1 VTLQRADHASAGS
14 NAPTQGEPDGPH
26 SPLEQPGS
34 PTLIALIV
42 AAAFFMEILDAT
54 IIAPAIPEMAKSFG
68 TTAVAVSTGISS
80 YLITVAIFIPASAWL
95 SDRFGARNVFTFA
108 IALFTVASVLCGYS
122 QDLTQFTLARI
133 LQGIGGAMMS
143 PVGRIEVMRR
153 TDKAQLLRTIAFL
166 TWPGL
171 SALVIGPTLGGF
183 LTTYLSW
190 RWIFFIN
197 VPIGIAGIVLVLIFF
212 DKARGTAVRRFDTL
226 GFALN
231 GGALGTLIYGIES
244 ISRNESPIATV
255 GFLTLGALLGTLAI
269 RHAMRHPAPLLSL
282 GPFKVPSFA
291 VGTLSGGGLFRL
303 SASGTA
309 FILPVMFQVG
319 FGMTAFA
326 AGLLVGS
333 YLAGDLGIK
342 VVANQIVRRFGFRNT
357 LLGGTLVVVA
367 VSVPLLLIGPQTSL
381 WIVVPILVAVG
392 ASRSVQFT
400 ALNSLIFAELPAD
413 QIGSA
418 SALNS
423 MSHQVSSGIGVGLA
437 AVALALSSLW
447 QGHGGAS
454 LTMLDFHVALGFT
467 LLLALAAVVFYSRM
481 SPLTGT
487 QVTGHRPR

>member
-1 VTLQRADHASAGS
+1 VTQPRANQAGASADS
-14 NAPTQGEPDGPH
+14 LPPTVPSAPQGPAT
-26 SPLEQPGS
+26 S

-95 SDRFGARNVFTFA
+95 SDRFGARSVFTFA

-122 QDLTQFTLARI
+122 ENLTEFTLARI

-171 SALVIGPTLGGF
+171 SALVIGPPLGGL

-197 VPIGIAGIVLVLIFF
+197 VPIGILGIVLVLIYF
-212 DKARGTAVRRFDTL
+212 DKARPVAARPFDIL
-226 GFALN
+226 GFLMN

-244 ISRNESPIATV
+244 VSRNESIIATI
-255 GFLTLGALLGTLAI
+255 GFVSIGLILSILAI
-269 RHAMRHPAPLLSL
+269 RRAQRHPTPLLSL
-282 GPFKVPSFA
+282 APFSIPSFA
-291 VGTLSGGGLFRL
+291 AGTISGGGLFRL
-303 SASGTA
+303 SASGAA
-309 FILPVMFQVG
+309 FILPVMFQIG
-319 FGMTAFA
+319 FGTTAFA
-326 AGLLVGS
+326 AGLLVGC

-357 LLGGTLVVVA
+357 LIGGTLAVIA
-367 VSVPLLLIGPQTSL
+367 VSLPLLVIGPQTPL
-381 WIVVPILVAVG
+381 WFVIPVLVAVG

-400 ALNSLIFAELPAD
+400 ALNSLIFADLPPE
-413 QIGSA
+413 QIGAA

-423 MSHQVSSGIGVGLA
+423 MSHQVTSGIGVGLA
-437 AVALALSSLW
+437 AVALAVSSLS
-447 QGHGGAS
+447 QGHAGAT
-454 LTMLDFHVALGFT
+454 LTMFDFRIALGFT
-467 LLLALAAVVFYSRM
+467 LLLALAAVVAYIPM
-481 SPLTGT
+481 SPQTGT
-487 QVTGHRPR
+487 HVTGHRPR